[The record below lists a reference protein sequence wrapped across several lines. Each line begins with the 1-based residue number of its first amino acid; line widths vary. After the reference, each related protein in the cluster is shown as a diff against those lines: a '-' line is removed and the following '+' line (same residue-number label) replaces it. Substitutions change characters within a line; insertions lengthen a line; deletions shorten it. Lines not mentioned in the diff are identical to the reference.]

1 LTGRYDG
8 KIPTLVRHDYESKL
22 LLQSAERS
30 TTCAGHVYNDRRLQR
45 GDARGH
51 FDWEKKGYERIAVRE
66 QVEVLAFVG
75 DIALQDGKP
84 NLHAHVVLGGRDG
97 NARGGHLLSARVRP
111 TTLEVIVTERR
122 RT

>member
-8 KIPTLVRHDYESKL
+8 KIPTLVRHDYESKR

-30 TTCAGHVYNDRRLQR
+30 PTCVRHVYNDRRVQR
-45 GDARGH
+45 GDALGH
-51 FDWEKKGYERIAVRE
+51 VNWEKKDYERIAVRE

-84 NLHAHVVLGGRDG
+84 KLHAHVVSGGRDG
-97 NARGGHLLSARVRP
+97 NARGGHLLSRVSAQPSAKRP
-111 TTLEVIVTERR
+111 SR
-122 RT
+122 